1 MASEALGSGARSSLH
16 RAAGWTWLD
25 VACACLFWTA
35 WAWKREG
42 GKCGADN
49 LKFEEVT
56 FAGMGGGIHVEGGW
70 HRWMSH
76 VVNLMK
82 ATVFNHSPN
91 SISPALF
98 SSFIRI

>member
-1 MASEALGSGARSSLH
+1 MVLAPACIGRQAGLGLMLLVRVYSGVRGLGSGKVGSG
-16 RAAGWTWLD
+16 AG
-25 VACACLFWTA
+25 
-35 WAWKREG
+35 
-42 GKCGADN
+42 N

-56 FAGMGGGIHVEGGW
+56 FAGMGGGIHVEGGR
-70 HRWMSH
+70 HRWMFH

-82 ATVFNHSPN
+82 ATVFNHTPN